1 MLLIFLRGEININ
14 TLKLTK
20 EIINKYDL
28 RAKKAFGQ
36 NFLIDDF
43 VLESI
48 ANISE
53 IDDKTLVIEIG
64 PGLGNLTYYL
74 QKSSLMLIELDTRML
89 EILNYRFKDN
99 KNITIINADVLKI
112 NIDEEIDKLEKKN
125 NVKYD
130 VVKVVA
136 NLPYYITSPII
147 FKLLEESKRITEIV
161 AMVQEEVANRI
172 VANTKSK
179 DYGIL
184 TVMVN
189 YYAKA
194 TKEIIVPNS
203 SFIPSPNVTSAVVKI
218 VKEEKY
224 KEIDDKIFKELVHK
238 AFANR
243 RKKLLN
249 SLVMNKFMNLEKDEI
264 NNLLKI
270 CNISD
275 NARAE
280 ELDIEKYIELTKLVM
295 SK

>member
-1 MLLIFLRGEININ
+1 M
-14 TLKLTK
+14 
-20 EIINKYDL
+20 
-28 RAKKAFGQ
+28 
-36 NFLIDDF
+36 
-43 VLESI
+43 ESI